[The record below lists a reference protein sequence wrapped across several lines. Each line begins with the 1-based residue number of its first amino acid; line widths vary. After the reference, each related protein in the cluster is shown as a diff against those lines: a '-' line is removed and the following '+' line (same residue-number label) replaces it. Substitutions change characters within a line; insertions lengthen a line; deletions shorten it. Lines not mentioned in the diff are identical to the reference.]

1 MKRAVRIGGH
11 LLALLAVAGLPVLL
25 DLGPVVI
32 APSVFVTLG
41 AQAKA
46 AAPTVEV
53 DPLWP
58 KPFPQKKAWIL
69 GSVTGVT
76 VDGQDRIWVVH
87 RGVDS
92 LQTNEKG
99 PALEP
104 WASSCCFAAPQ
115 ILAFDV
121 AGNLVSSWEPK
132 SGTGYDWPHDPAGI
146 AVDDKGNVW
155 IGSGLP
161 TSSLP
166 AARGRGPAPAAG
178 APPAAR
184 GAAGAPVAAGDA
196 AAAGRGRG
204 GAPAAPA
211 PPADA
216 QVLKFDKT
224 GKFLLQIGKA
234 GKTEGSDSTTG
245 FNRPGG
251 LAVDSAANELYV
263 ADGFGNHRIAVFDAT
278 TGAFKRSWGAY
289 GEKPNDTDPG
299 VYDPNAAPSKQ
310 FHTLSCVKIAKDGMV
325 YVCDRQNDRIQVF
338 QKDGKFVK
346 EAFVSKTTTGD
357 GSVWDIAFSPDQR
370 VLFVADG
377 HDKKVWM
384 LDRASLEILGSFG
397 DGGRYP
403 GRFYG
408 VGSVAV
414 DSKGNVYTGETY
426 DGKRVQ
432 KFVKK

>member
-1 MKRAVRIGGH
+1 MKRAVCIAGSV
-11 LLALLAVAGLPVLL
+11 LALLTATGF
-25 DLGPVVI
+25 
-32 APSVFVTLG
+32 APSAFVSTLS

-46 AAPTVEV
+46 AAPTVAV

-58 KPFPQKKAWIL
+58 KPFPQKNAWIL

-76 VDGQDRIWVVH
+76 VDCQDHIWVVH

-92 LQTNEKG
+92 LQANEKG

-115 ILAFDV
+115 ILEFDA
-121 AGNLVSSWEPK
+121 AGTLLASWEPK
-132 SGTGYDWPHDPAGI
+132 TGTGYDWPHDPSGI
-146 AVDDKGNVW
+146 AVDKAGNVYV
-155 IGSGLP
+155 GGGLWP
-161 TSSLP
+161 TSLAP
-166 AARGRGPAPAAG
+166 ARGRGPA
-178 APPAAR
+178 
-184 GAAGAPVAAGDA
+184 
-196 AAAGRGRG
+196 AAAGGAAARG
-204 GAPAAPA
+204 GAPAAAGRGAAPA
-211 PPADA
+211 AAPAGA
-216 QVLKFDKT
+216 TAVLKFDKT
-224 GKFLLQIGKA
+224 GKYVSSIG
-234 GKTEGSDSTTG
+234 GVD
-245 FNRPGG
+245 RPFGV
-251 LAVDSAANELYV
+251 AVDDATNELYV
-263 ADGFGNHRIAVFDAT
+263 ADDGHGRVAVFDANS
-278 TGAFKRSWGAY
+278 GSLKREFKSNGDAFK
-289 GEKPNDTDPG
+289 TI
-299 VYDPNAAPSKQ
+299 
-310 FHTLSCVKIAKDGMV
+310 SCVKLSKDGMV
-325 YVCDRQNDRIQVF
+325 YVCDRQNNRIQVF
-338 QKDGKFVK
+338 KKDGTFVK

-384 LDRASLEILGSFG
+384 LDRASLETIGSFG